1 MKLIPKSINVPSL
14 GDTESIDD
22 PDVLIK
28 FFHPCSSW
36 TWYVTEYSEEDN
48 LCFGLI
54 DGHEIELGY
63 FSMDELSSLKVR
75 GLPIERDLYW
85 KPMKLSELKERLK
98 NR

>member
-1 MKLIPKSINVPSL
+1 MKLIPKSIKVPSL
-14 GDTESIDD
+14 GDTENIDD

-48 LCFGLI
+48 LSFGLI

-63 FSMDELSSLKVR
+63 FSMDELSSLRVR